1 MTEKALPSTK
11 GGDGK
16 VTPAISKR
24 EIARAAMLAALAAP
38 DIAPLS
44 VLAQRL
50 SRFDPPHADD
60 LLLAAIARLRL
71 NDAPGA
77 RQLLDEAL
85 ALTPRH
91 AMAAKTL
98 ARLGCWEPSVLEAL
112 AWHAEADAE
121 AVELLRLYA
130 QASGRPIA
138 FIARRTIQCAVP
150 PGGGHLALEWGGHV
164 LVQRQVPP
172 AAAASVVELPL
183 PDALRGAVDPEVYL
197 DGVPVAAPALRGAWL
212 YPPRLVAIVERDE
225 GGGLMVRARD
235 TACPDRPLALLLT
248 DDGQIQ
254 AEPVL
259 TPPAGS
265 VGEELSRLEP
275 EKLSLSGIGIPGL
288 LFALTREPLSLPQ
301 PVGLPA
307 LLSPTVDV
315 IVPVYGDLEATRVC
329 FDRLLSCDPGVPMRI
344 IAIDDRGPDP
354 IIAQLLDRLALE
366 GRITLRRNPTNLGF
380 VRSVNIGMAMAGGAR
395 DVVLLNADTVVVPGW
410 LRRLQ
415 VAAQQAPDIGTVT
428 PWSNDATICSYPR
441 ANAATP
447 LAEVDVQALN
457 ALAGHVLDGQAIDI
471 PTAVG
476 FCMYIRRD
484 CLAQTGWFDA
494 ATFGA
499 GYGEENDFCQR
510 ASGLGW
516 RHRMALDLYVGH
528 VGGGSFGPAKQA
540 RVDQALRLLARLYP
554 DYEPTVHGFIER
566 DPLAVHRRALDRARL
581 FSDMVQRP
589 FMIVCAKLGGGTERF
604 IQDRIAVR
612 SRESA
617 DGVLL
622 LRPDRMEGKPRRL
635 ILELPDRPELGNLFY
650 DTLTELD
657 LLWSDLARLGV
668 REMELHHPFHLT
680 ADCLTG
686 LAARIPYRVH
696 LHDYSWIC
704 PRITLTNGDDRY
716 CGEPTDIRA
725 CEQCVAAHGDVLQ
738 TGMSVA
744 AWRAVTRPVL
754 EQAQQV
760 DCATQ
765 EAAGRLLRYAPAA
778 RLRVT
783 PLQETV
789 APSSFVTPPRQAGEN
804 LRIVVPGAIGPP
816 KGFQILLDC
825 ARDAA
830 ARVLPL
836 RFIVLGYSL
845 DDDALIETG
854 AAMVT
859 GRYEEA
865 EFPGLLSEI
874 TPHAA
879 FVPSVWPETWC
890 YALSHVLAAG
900 LPTAVFDIGAQAER
914 LRAQGRGM
922 LLPLSLPASGVND
935 ALLAF
940 LSRS

>member
-1 MTEKALPSTK
+1 MTGKALPSTK

-24 EIARAAMLAALAAP
+24 EIARSAILAALSTP
-38 DIAPLS
+38 DITPLA

-60 LLLAAIARLRL
+60 LLLAALARLRL
-71 NDAPGA
+71 SDGSGA
-77 RQLLDEAL
+77 RQLLDRAL
-85 ALTPRH
+85 VLTPRH
-91 AMAAKTL
+91 AMSAKTL
-98 ARLGCWEPSVLEAL
+98 ARLGHWEPPVLEAL

-121 AVELLRLYA
+121 SVELLRLYA
-130 QASGRPIA
+130 QVSGRPIA
-138 FIARRTIQCAVP
+138 FIAKRTIHCAVP
-150 PGGGHLALEWGGHV
+150 AGGGHLALEWTGHV

-172 AAAASVVELPL
+172 AVAASLVELPL

-197 DGVPVAAPALRGAWL
+197 DGVSVTAPALRGAWL
-212 YPPRLVAIVERDE
+212 CPPRLVAMVERDE
-225 GGGLMVRARD
+225 AGDLLVRARD
-235 TACPDRPLALLLT
+235 VACPDRPLALLLT
-248 DDGQIQ
+248 DDGHIQ
-254 AEPVL
+254 AELVL
-259 TPPAGS
+259 TPSAG
-265 VGEELSRLEP
+265 GEDDELSRLEP
-275 EKLSLSGIGIPGL
+275 EKLSLSGIGKPGL
-288 LFALTREPLSLPQ
+288 LFSLTREPLNLP
-301 PVGLPA
+301 LPA
-307 LLSPTVDV
+307 GLLAPLAPAVDV
-315 IVPVYGDLEATRVC
+315 IVPVYGDLDATRVC
-329 FDRLLSCDPGVPMRI
+329 FDRLLSCDPGVPMRV
-344 IAIDDRGPDP
+344 IAVDDRGPDP
-354 IIAQLLDRLALE
+354 TIAQLLDRLAME
-366 GRITLRRNPTNLGF
+366 GRITLHRNPTNLGF
-380 VRSVNIGMAMAGGAR
+380 VRSVNIGMAMAAGTR

-415 VAAQQAPDIGTVT
+415 AVAQKAPDIGTVT

-447 LAEVDVQALN
+447 LAEVDVPALN
-457 ALAGHVLDGQAIDI
+457 SLAGRVLDGQAIDI

-484 CLAQTGWFDA
+484 CLVQTGWFDA
-494 ATFGA
+494 ATFGT

-510 ASGLGW
+510 ASRLGW

-540 RVDQALRLLARLYP
+540 RVDKALRLLARLYP
-554 DYEPTVHGFIER
+554 DYESTVHGFIER
-566 DPLAVHRRALDRARL
+566 DPLAVHRRALDRAQL
-581 FSDMVQRP
+581 FSDVVQRP

-604 IQDRIAVR
+604 IQDRIAAR
-612 SRESA
+612 SRDGA
-617 DGVLL
+617 DGVVL

-650 DTLTELD
+650 DALTELE

-686 LAARIPYRVH
+686 LTARIPYRIH

-716 CGEPTDIRA
+716 CGEPADIRA
-725 CEQCVAAHGDVLQ
+725 CEECVATHGDVLQ
-738 TGMSVA
+738 TGMSVGS
-744 AWRAVTRPVL
+744 WRALTRPVL

-765 EAAGRLLRYAPAA
+765 EAAGRLQHYAPAA
-778 RLRVT
+778 RLCVT

-789 APSSFVTPPRQAGEN
+789 APACFAAPPRQAGEN

-830 ARVLPL
+830 ARSLPL

-845 DDDALIETG
+845 NDDALIHTG
-854 AAMVT
+854 VAMVT

-865 EFPGLLSEI
+865 EFAGLLADI
-874 TPHAA
+874 NPHAA

-914 LRAQGRGM
+914 LRAHGRGM
-922 LLPLSLPASGVND
+922 LLPLSLPASNVND